1 MFKKSS
7 WDRLADASLDEAFQ
21 RTVRLAGHL
30 LAIEAAWVTLKLDE
44 GEVLRAS
51 WKRGTMEACNGR
63 SSRMPL
69 RFSTGRTFGSL
80 RVWNMGGALKEADRI
95 ALADLAQA
103 LAGECESALRLAER
117 RSVQGAAAAQ
127 AGVEPVEAFVS
138 AQSQKV
144 AEKAWKQRDA
154 EFAMMTDGRTKC
166 IVLTDA
172 GGLATAVSPTAREV
186 LGYAPARLL
195 GSALEA
201 AIHGDDRP
209 AVAAARL
216 KALTGQD
223 CPAVEF
229 RLRHGSGRWIRIEAS
244 FQPSERVFPSDQPTL
259 KIEMRDVTLRW
270 ARREVLREAAMVA
283 RRAGRAQAEFLAT
296 MSHEIRLPLNA
307 VIGSADLL
315 KADPSLT
322 ASQREHVERMEQ
334 AGQALL
340 AVVNDILDTSA
351 LDGGTVVL
359 DSRSFDPRALV
370 QRCVSL
376 VMDKARSKSLA
387 VDVEI
392 APEIPRLLV
401 ADDHRLGQ
409 VLSNLLSNAVKFTA
423 EGRIGV
429 RVERREGE
437 GGAEILCS
445 VTDTGKG
452 IPADRVDQIFARYA
466 QADGSIARTYG
477 GSGLGLAICR
487 QLVTLM
493 GGAIGVESREGKGSR
508 FWFTLP
514 EIVATVAAEEASE
527 PLPAPAEGG
536 VRILLVDDD
545 EMSRII
551 AAAMLR
557 DAGHDVTEAPSGFDA
572 IRQLH
577 GRDAARGG
585 FDLILLDVQMP
596 EMDGVQTLRLI
607 RDMPGA
613 AERTAVVALTAAV
626 LPEQVRALRSVG
638 FDDHLGKPFRRDDLM
653 LAVARWSGARRQG
666 RAEPAAAGKAVLD
679 ERALAELSRQIG
691 QATVDC
697 VLSEFSAHLREM
709 LALLC
714 GIQPGL
720 SKPALGARAA
730 APADPKPLIRHVHQ
744 LVSSSGML
752 GFRTLCRT
760 LADFEAAL
768 LDPAASDRRALETQ
782 LVFNI
787 QDALD
792 VLGRAGRGAVAAA

>member
-7 WDRLADASLDEAFQ
+7 WDRLADASLDESFQ

-30 LAIEAAWVTLKLDE
+30 LAIEAAWITLKLDE

-80 RVWNMGGALKEADRI
+80 RVWSQGGALREADRI
-95 ALADLAQA
+95 ALSDLAQA
-103 LAGECESALRLAER
+103 LVSECESALRLAASAR
-117 RSVQGAAAAQ
+117 NAAGQAA
-127 AGVEPVEAFVS
+127 GEPVEAFVS

-195 GSALEA
+195 GSALEG

-216 KALTGQD
+216 RALTGQD

-315 KADPSLT
+315 KNDPDLT
-322 ASQREHVERMEQ
+322 ANQREHVERMEQ
-334 AGQALL
+334 AGHALL

-392 APEIPRLLV
+392 APEVPRLLV

-409 VLSNLLSNAVKFTA
+409 VIANLLSNAVKFTA
-423 EGRIGV
+423 EGRIGI
-429 RVERREGE
+429 RLERREGE
-437 GGAEILCS
+437 AGPEIVCS

-452 IPADRVDQIFARYA
+452 IPADRIDQIFARYA

-493 GGAIGVESREGKGSR
+493 GGTIGVESREGKGSR

-514 EIVATVAAEEASE
+514 EIEATVAAEEAGE
-527 PLPAPAEGG
+527 APPPAAEGG

-545 EMSRII
+545 EMSRVI

-577 GRDAARGG
+577 GRDGARRGG
-585 FDLILLDVQMP
+585 FDLVLLDVQMP
-596 EMDGVQTLRLI
+596 DMDGVQTLRLI

-613 AERTAVVALTAAV
+613 AETMAVVALTAAV

-653 LAVARWSGARRQG
+653 AVVARWSGLRRPG
-666 RAEPAAAGKAVLD
+666 PAEPAGAQTRVLD

-697 VLSEFSAHLREM
+697 VLSEFGAHLREM

-720 SKPALGARAA
+720 GKPALGARGAA
-730 APADPKPLIRHVHQ
+730 SADPKPLIRHVHQ

-768 LDPAASDRRALETQ
+768 LDPAAGDRRALETQ

-792 VLGRAGRGAVAAA
+792 ELGKAGRGVGAAA

>member
-7 WDRLADASLDEAFQ
+7 WDRLGDAALDETFQ

-30 LAIEAAWVTLKLDE
+30 LSIEAAWITLKLDE

-69 RFSTGRTFGSL
+69 RFSSGRTFGSL
-80 RVWNMGGALKEADRI
+80 RVWSQGGALKEADRI

-117 RSVQGAAAAQ
+117 RSVEGRAAAQ
-127 AGVEPVEAFVS
+127 AGGEPVEAFVS

-201 AIHGDDRP
+201 TIHGDDRP
-209 AVAAARL
+209 MVAAARL

-315 KADPSLT
+315 KNDPDLT
-322 ASQREHVERMEQ
+322 ANQREHVERMEQ

-359 DSRSFDPRALV
+359 DSRSFDPRALLK
-370 QRCVSL
+370 RCVSL
-376 VMDKARSKSLA
+376 VMDKARSKKLA
-387 VDVEI
+387 VDIEI

-401 ADDHRLGQ
+401 ADDHRLAQ
-409 VLSNLLSNAVKFTA
+409 VVSNLLSNAVKFTA

-429 RVERREGE
+429 RLERREAE
-437 GGAEILCS
+437 GGAEIVCS

-452 IPADRVDQIFARYA
+452 IPADRIDQVFARYA

-493 GGAIGVESREGKGSR
+493 GGTIGVESREGKGSR

-514 EIVATVAAEEASE
+514 ELVATVAAEPAEE
-527 PLPAPAEGG
+527 PLAPAAEGA

-545 EMSRII
+545 EMSRVI

-557 DAGHDVTEAPSGFDA
+557 DAGHDVTEAPSGFEA

-577 GRDAARGG
+577 GRDGARGAG

-596 EMDGVQTLRLI
+596 DMDGVQTLRLI
-607 RDMPGA
+607 RDMPGVL
-613 AERTAVVALTAAV
+613 EQTAVVALTAAV

-653 LAVARWSGARRQG
+653 AVVARWSGVRRQAG
-666 RAEPAAAGKAVLD
+666 EGAGAGKTVLD

-714 GIQPGL
+714 GIHPGL
-720 SKPALGARAA
+720 GKQALGPRGGAA
-730 APADPKPLIRHVHQ
+730 ADPKPLIRHVHQ

-768 LDPAASDRRALETQ
+768 LDPAAGDRRALETQ

-792 VLGRAGRGAVAAA
+792 HLGKAGRGVGAAA